1 MKSFVLK
8 SLIYYIPV
16 LLSCIWGA
24 LATGDIGR
32 MGGIPFGK
40 YDPFDYP
47 ENTDI
52 LRRNDL
58 INISNNKVVA
68 IGDSYAIGPEHGWFV
83 HYAQEKSNEEIRVLL
98 LPQNFKDNPLVSAY
112 KIIKSGLL
120 DSCSIILLQTCERS
134 FVNRLSEDFEEKK
147 YFDIVSQLKDISDT
161 SNYPILSLAEYR
173 PQSVLGRAMNSIRII
188 LHLQDSPISKFDL
201 NKPFFSHPFWGNN
214 LFIYKDEIQ
223 NAQPDSIKISI
234 AKENLIKLHDIAT
247 EHGLKLLFMVC
258 ANNYDL
264 YQDYIINNPYPKT
277 NTLDYF
283 NDIDT
288 CWFLNTKRIIKP
300 HIDAGEKDL
309 GLLNDTHWSLKS
321 AKIAGEKL
329 GEMIK
334 EVLND
339 E

>member
-1 MKSFVLK
+1 MKKFILK
-8 SLIYYIPV
+8 SIVYYLPV
-16 LLSCIWGA
+16 LLSCTLGV

-40 YDPFDYP
+40 YKPFVYP
-47 ENTDI
+47 DNAYITKRMDLKDI
-52 LRRNDL
+52 
-58 INISNNKVVA
+58 SQNKVVA
-68 IGDSYAIGPEHGWFV
+68 IGDSYTIVLEHSWYI
-83 HYAQEKSNEEIRVLL
+83 HYAQEKIHEGIRVVL
-98 LPQNFKDNPLVSAY
+98 LPQKFYSNPLASAY
-112 KIIKSGLL
+112 KLIQSGSL
-120 DSCSIILLQTCERS
+120 DSCKIILLQTCERY
-134 FVNRLSEDFEEKK
+134 FINRLSDDFEGCN
-147 YFDIVSQLKDISDT
+147 YTDIVSLLMEVSDT
-161 SNYPILSLAEYR
+161 TNHPLISQSKARSQSLLER
-173 PQSVLGRAMNSIRII
+173 SMNSLRLI
-188 LHLQDSPISKFDL
+188 LHLQDNPILQFHLDKSLFTHSFLGEK
-201 NKPFFSHPFWGNN
+201 
-214 LFIYKDEIQ
+214 LFIYKEEIQ
-223 NAQPDSIKISI
+223 YAQPDSIKISI